1 MKKDS
6 KINDLLEE
14 ARRQG
19 AFDKY
24 YEWDIPKKYRFPVFK
39 EQIGSVIFVYKL
51 KEHTIKNEKKDVQL
65 EKIVNET
72 LNKTNNINRG
82 E

>member
-1 MKKDS
+1 VKKDS

-39 EQIGSVIFVYKL
+39 EQIGSVIFV
-51 KEHTIKNEKKDVQL
+51 
-65 EKIVNET
+65 
-72 LNKTNNINRG
+72 
-82 E
+82 